1 MLVLECEQ
9 GSEEWHKARAGVPS
23 ASNFS
28 KLITAAGKPS
38 TSAETYI
45 NSLIAYL
52 ITGTVEES
60 YKNENMA
67 RGNLLEPQARAM
79 YELATD
85 NVVTEVG
92 FCLHDTIMAGCSPDG
107 LVGDDGGLEI
117 KCPSASTH
125 VGYLRSQK
133 LPTIYKQQVMGCLWI
148 TGREWW
154 DFMSFHPEMEDLIV
168 RVYRDDEYINVL
180 ADVVSSAADVILT
193 ESKKL
198 RRK

>member
-60 YKNENMA
+60 YKNEHMA

-168 RVYRDDEYINVL
+168 RVHRDDKYINVL

>member
-60 YKNENMA
+60 YKNEHMA